1 MVGVQVE
8 SALFFETPA
17 GLFER
22 VWRTYRPESKPP
34 VIRVEFR
41 PFAGATSTIRLQKN
55 CLHVKISDLLES
67 APAPVLES
75 LAYILVAKL
84 LGKPVPRLH
93 RHRYRLYL
101 NRRDVRRNLNLL
113 RQIRG
118 RKQYLPAKGS
128 AYDLEEIFQEL
139 NAKYFHGLLAQP
151 ELGWSE
157 SPSRSLLGHFDPA
170 HNAIVISRALDSPE
184 VPRLAV
190 EYVLF
195 HEMLHLRYPV
205 EHSGARRR
213 VHHAQF
219 RLAEK
224 EFPELAEAKRIL
236 KTLR

>member
-1 MVGVQVE
+1 MEVE
-8 SALFFETPA
+8 STLLFETPA
-17 GLFER
+17 RLFER
-22 VWRTYRPESKPP
+22 VWRSYRPEGRPP
-34 VIRVEFR
+34 AVRVEFH
-41 PFAGATSTIRLQKN
+41 PFTSATSTIRLQKN

-75 LAYILVAKL
+75 LAFILVAKL
-84 LGKPVPRLH
+84 LRKPVPPLH

-128 AYDLEEIFQEL
+128 TYDLKEIFEEL
-139 NAKYFHGLLAQP
+139 NAKFFHGLLAQP

-157 SPSRSLLGHFDPA
+157 RPSRSILGHFDPA
-170 HNAIVISRALDSPE
+170 HNAIIISRVLDSPE

-205 EHSGARRR
+205 EHTGARRR
-213 VHHAQF
+213 VHHIEF
-219 RLAEK
+219 RQAEQA
-224 EFPELAEAKRIL
+224 FPGLAEARRIL
-236 KTLR
+236 KSLR